1 MTESSIQS
9 LWTHIHAL
17 AVLSKMGSFT
27 ATAHRLG
34 ISKAAMSQRIA
45 ELERAAGVPLVR
57 RTTRS
62 VNLTEAGQML
72 VDRTGKAFE
81 VIEAGF
87 AQIRD
92 SGSGPRGLLRVTAPV
107 ALGRQRIVPLLP
119 AFLREYPDLRVE
131 LDLSDRLA
139 SLSLE
144 AFDLAIRHTNSAP
157 ETHVAWTLCKSNS
170 LLVASRSYLE
180 RHGAPEHPHALADH
194 NCLYYLRLNEPPAW
208 SFEPVNVR
216 GKVARLSVPVRGS
229 FSANNSEAM
238 REAAI
243 AGLGIALLPDFSAQ
257 TDIDDGR
264 LIPVLTAWRPSGA
277 FGDKILAIRPF
288 SLVVPAAARVLAEYL
303 KANLSQGFSSG
314 AQNASVKGA
323 RDRAAR

>member
-1 MTESSIQS
+1 MADSSIQT

-62 VNLTEAGQML
+62 VRLTEAGQTL
-72 VDRTGKAFE
+72 VDRTGEAFE
-81 VIEAGF
+81 TIEAGF
-87 AQIRD
+87 TQVRD
-92 SGSGPRGLLRVTAPV
+92 SGGGPRGLLRVTAPV

-119 AFLREYPDLRVE
+119 DFLREYPDLRIE

-144 AFDLAIRHTNSAP
+144 GFDLAIRHTSSAP
-157 ETHVAWTLCKSNS
+157 ETHVAWTLCKTNS
-170 LLVASRSYLE
+170 LLVASRKYLQ
-180 RHGAPEHPHALADH
+180 RHGTPDHPQALGDH

-208 SFEPVNVR
+208 SFEPVSAR
-216 GKVARLSVPVRGS
+216 GRATRLSVPVKGS

-257 TDIDDGR
+257 DDIDGGR
-264 LIPVLTAWRPSGA
+264 LVPVLTGWRPSGA
-277 FGDKILAIRPF
+277 FGEKILAIRPH
-288 SLVVPAAARVLAEYL
+288 SLVVPTAARALVEYL
-303 KANLSQGFSSG
+303 KVKLSGGFCSR
-314 AQNASVKGA
+314 AQMTRPTGA
-323 RDRAAR
+323 RDRGA